1 MSATRKVGCTAMR
14 IRTGEYFIREAI
26 SSLRHNSLMSLA
38 SVSTVALSLLI
49 LGMFLIMVL
58 NLNNMAS
65 ALESQVQISVYLQ
78 DNLGDREIKEV
89 GTRITKLPGVTQV
102 IFVSKEEALVRFK
115 QRLGEQQGI
124 LTALGDTNPLPN
136 AFEVKVD
143 SPDKV
148 KPVAE
153 AVSQFKGVENAKF
166 GREVVEHLFALTHM
180 VRIFGVILIVF
191 LALAALFII
200 SNTIRITVFAR
211 RKEIGIMKYVGA
223 TDSFIRWPFLIEG
236 MILGFGG
243 AFIAVMLL
251 TKSYALFTEK
261 VYESL
266 AFLPLIPKYPFLTN
280 ISIVLLIIGTA
291 IGALGSTISLRR
303 FMRV

>member
-1 MSATRKVGCTAMR
+1 MAMK
-14 IRTGEYFIREAI
+14 ISTMEYFVKEAS
-26 SSLRHNSLMSLA
+26 SSLRHNGLMSFA

-49 LGMFLIMVL
+49 LGLFLVMVL

-65 ALESQVQISVYLQ
+65 ALESQVQITVYLQ
-78 DNLGDREIKEV
+78 DNQTELEMRET

-102 IFVSKEEALVRFK
+102 NFVSKEEALERFK
-115 QRLGEQQGI
+115 QRLGEQQGM
-124 LTALGDTNPLPN
+124 LSALGDTNPLPN

-143 SPDKV
+143 RPEQV
-148 KPVAE
+148 KPTAQ
-153 AVSQFKGVENAKF
+153 AITQLKGVESAKF
-166 GREVVEHLFALTHM
+166 GQEVIEHVFNLTRM
-180 VRIFGVILIVF
+180 MRIFGLILILF

-211 RKEIGIMKYVGA
+211 RKEIAIMKYVGA
-223 TDSFIRWPFLIEG
+223 TDWFIRWPFLIEG

-243 AFIAVMLL
+243 ALVAVILL
-251 TKSYALFTEK
+251 FQTYSVLTAQ

-266 AFLPLIPKYPFLTN
+266 AFLPLIPKYPFIRN
-280 ISIVLLIIGTA
+280 ISIVLLVIGTA

>member
-1 MSATRKVGCTAMR
+1 M
-14 IRTGEYFIREAI
+14 EYFIKEAL
-26 SSLRHNSLMSLA
+26 SSLRRNGLMSFA
-38 SVSTVALSLLI
+38 SVTTVALSLLI

-78 DNLGDREIKEV
+78 DGLTDLEMREV
-89 GTRITKLPGVTQV
+89 GTRITKLPGVVQV
-102 IFVSKEEALVRFK
+102 NFVGKDEAMSRFK
-115 QRLGEQQGI
+115 ERLGEQQS
-124 LTALGDTNPLPN
+124 LLNALGEVNPLPN

-143 SPDKV
+143 KTERV
-148 KPVAE
+148 KPA
-153 AVSQFKGVENAKF
+153 AQAMMQFKGVENAKF
-166 GREVVEHLFALTHM
+166 GQEVVEQLFTLTKM
-180 VRIFGVILIVF
+180 VRIFGLVIMVF

-223 TDSFIRWPFLIEG
+223 TNWFIRWPFLLEG

-243 AFIAVMLL
+243 ALVAV
-251 TKSYALFTEK
+251 LFLNETYGVLIHQ

-266 AFLPLIPKYPFLTN
+266 AFLPLIPQYPFITN
-280 ISIVLLIIGTA
+280 ISVVLLVTGTV

-303 FMRV
+303 YMKV